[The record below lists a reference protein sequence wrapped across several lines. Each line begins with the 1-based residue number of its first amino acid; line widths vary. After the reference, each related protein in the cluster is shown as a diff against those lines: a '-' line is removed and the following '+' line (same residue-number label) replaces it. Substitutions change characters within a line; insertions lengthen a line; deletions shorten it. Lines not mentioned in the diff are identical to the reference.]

1 MKKASESTVG
11 RLSLYLRLL
20 REFQDGDVR
29 TVSSEDLATR
39 AGTTSAQVRKDL
51 SVFGTFGKRGLGYSV
66 DELAAVLRSI
76 LGLEREWRVAV
87 VGAGRIGSALLG
99 YPEFRSQGFHI
110 DAVFDH
116 DPRKIGQRW
125 NGLDVRPDDEL
136 EGVLRGGAID
146 IVIVAVPAAAA
157 QGVVDRVVRTGVRA
171 ILNFAPIRLDV
182 PPDVTLKNVNMAV
195 ELEGLSYALANG
207 GPGRSPAESH
217 GGARGGNGHGN
228 GNGNGKADHP

>member
-20 REFQDGDVR
+20 KEFQDKGER
-29 TVSSEDLATR
+29 TVSSEDLASR

-76 LGLEREWRVAV
+76 LGLERQWRVAV

-99 YPEFRSQGFHI
+99 YQEFRRQGFEI
-110 DAVFDH
+110 QAVFDH
-116 DPRKIGQRW
+116 DPEKVGREW
-125 NGLDVRPDDEL
+125 NGVVVRPDGEL
-136 EGVLRGGAID
+136 EQTLVADDID

-157 QGVVDRVVRTGVRA
+157 QDVVDRVVGTGVRA
-171 ILNFAPIRLDV
+171 ILNFAPVRLEV
-182 PPDVTLKNVNMAV
+182 PAGVTLKNVNMAV

-207 GPGRSPAESH
+207 KRRPRI
-217 GGARGGNGHGN
+217 
-228 GNGNGKADHP
+228 NGKD

>member
-20 REFQDGDVR
+20 REFQDDDVQ

-51 SVFGTFGKRGLGYSV
+51 SVFGTFGKRGLGYAV

-99 YPEFRSQGFHI
+99 YPEFRTQGFHI
-110 DAVFDH
+110 EAVFDH
-116 DPRKIGQRW
+116 DPAKIGQRW
-125 NGLDVRPDDEL
+125 NGLPVRSVDEMEEVL
-136 EGVLRGGAID
+136 GEGGID
-146 IVIVAVPAAAA
+146 IAIVAVPAAAA
-157 QGVVDRVVRTGVRA
+157 QGVVDRVVDTGVRA

-182 PPDVTLKNVNMAV
+182 PAGVTLKNVNMAV

-207 GPGRSPAESH
+207 GRKRPRASAQ
-217 GGARGGNGHGN
+217 GADHGGNGGGRHR
-228 GNGNGKADHP
+228 